1 MSKMNNTA
9 EMNQENEKT
18 TGKVEPMPTG
28 DNEPKVEK
36 KPNVF
41 KRMFSAIGSGFRKVR
56 ENPVAAAIGTV
67 VGAAGALG
75 VKAFIDHRAAA
86 RSEEAIPIDDLIEI
100 EDSGEEPIDEETTDE
115 E

>member
-9 EMNQENEKT
+9 ENFENDQV

-28 DNEPKVEK
+28 DNEPKIEK

-75 VKAFIDHRAAA
+75 VKAFIDHRNAAA
-86 RSEEAIPIDDLIEI
+86 RWEAGLDDNTIEI
-100 EDSGEEPIDEETTDE
+100 EDSGEESIDEEETTDE

>member
-1 MSKMNNTA
+1 MSKTNNAA
-9 EMNQENEKT
+9 ENFENDQV
-18 TGKVEPMPTG
+18 TGKVEPLPTG

-41 KRMFSAIGSGFRKVR
+41 KRAFSVIGSGFRKVR
-56 ENPVAAAIGTV
+56 ESPVAAAIGTV
-67 VGAAGALG
+67 VGAGAALG

-100 EDSGEEPIDEETTDE
+100 EDSGEESIDEEETNE